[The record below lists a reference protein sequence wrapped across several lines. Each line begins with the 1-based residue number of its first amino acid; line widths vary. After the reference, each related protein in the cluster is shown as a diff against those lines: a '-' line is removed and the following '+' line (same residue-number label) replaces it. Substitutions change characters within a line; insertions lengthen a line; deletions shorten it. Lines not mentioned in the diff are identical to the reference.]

1 MTNREKK
8 EANRKKIAKPTVKQ
22 QQKKGN
28 YKKKS

>member
-1 MTNREKK
+1 MTNREKRN
-8 EANRKKIAKPTVKQ
+8 ANRKAMAKKTIKE

>member
-1 MTNREKK
+1 MTNREKRN
-8 EANRKKIAKPTVKQ
+8 ANRKRIAKQTIKE